1 MKTFMGFERTDGS
14 AGIRNH
20 VVVMPSVACANG
32 VVAAIAK
39 EVPEVIPLYH
49 GNGCGRGGTDIGLH
63 TRTLQNLCQNPNIAA
78 ILIIGLGC
86 EFIRS
91 EGLSLVASVAK
102 KPAENLIIQ
111 DEGGSQTTAKKGV
124 AIARG
129 FIEDTRGIERKPMP
143 IELLKVGL
151 ECGGSDAF
159 SGITANPSVGVLSD
173 LIVEQGGTAI
183 LTETTELIG
192 TSHILERRA
201 INTEVAQKIKQ
212 IITDQENK
220 TYEVLG
226 PLAKAAVAPGNMDGG
241 MSSIREKSLGCIVKS
256 GTKSISQVIDYA
268 EISDQRG
275 VIIMDGPGYDVDSL
289 TGLAAAGCQLIVFTT
304 GRGNPLGFPIVPVIK
319 VASNT
324 RMFKNMEDDMDINA
338 GAILDGKSI
347 NEVGNEIISLT
358 EKVINGERTKAE
370 INEQN
375 GILCMYTRTTSL

>member
-1 MKTFMGFERTDGS
+1 MKTFMGFERDDGL

-20 VVVMPSVACANG
+20 VIVIPSVACANG

-49 GNGCGRGGTDIGLH
+49 GNGCGRGGADFVLH
-63 TRTLQNLCQNPNIAA
+63 TRTMQNLCKNPNIAA

-91 EGLSLVASVAK
+91 DGLSLVTSVTK

-111 DEGGSQTTAKKGV
+111 DEGGSQKTAKKGV
-124 AIARG
+124 AIARR
-129 FIEDTRGIERKPMP
+129 FIEDTRSIERKPMP

-173 LIVEQGGTAI
+173 WIVEQGGTAI
-183 LTETTELIG
+183 ITETTEMIG

-201 INTEVAQKIKQ
+201 INPEVAQRIKQ

-256 GTKSISQVIDYA
+256 GSKPISQVIDYA
-268 EISDQRG
+268 EISEQRG
-275 VIIMDGPGYDVDSL
+275 VIIMDGPGYDVESM

-319 VASNT
+319 VAST
-324 RMFKNMEDDMDINA
+324 TKLFKAMEDDMDINA
-338 GAILDGKSI
+338 GAILDGRSI

-358 EKVINGERTKAE
+358 EKVIQGEKTKAE

-375 GILCMYTRTTSL
+375 GILCMYTRNTSF